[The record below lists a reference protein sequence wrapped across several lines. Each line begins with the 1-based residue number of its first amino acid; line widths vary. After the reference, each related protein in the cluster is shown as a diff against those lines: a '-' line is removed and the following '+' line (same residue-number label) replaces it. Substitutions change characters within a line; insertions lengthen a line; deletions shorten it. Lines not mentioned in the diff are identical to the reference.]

1 MSAFLVDLTDP
12 KTNKPEAKPPAIKLM
27 SADDLLHLIAEIE
40 KKQNADARAALNLLS
55 LIEACH

>member
-40 KKQNADARAALNLLS
+40 KK
-55 LIEACH
+55 